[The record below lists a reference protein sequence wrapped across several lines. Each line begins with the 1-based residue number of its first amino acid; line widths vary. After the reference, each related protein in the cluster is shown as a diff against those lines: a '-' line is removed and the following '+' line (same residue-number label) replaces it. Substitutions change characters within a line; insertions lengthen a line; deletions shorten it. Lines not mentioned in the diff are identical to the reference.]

1 MRTTDDLEELHMKLY
16 GQPVGSVKAEYPAD
30 PIKIETAPFI
40 VEQMVRKFKPGN
52 CLDLGCGTGVY
63 VEEFL
68 RQGVTAIGVEGN
80 LAVKPIL
87 KTGHENV
94 LFHDLR
100 SPLPLTTR
108 FDLVLGIEVVE
119 HIPEDYTEV
128 LIHNLTQHCAKWLVI
143 TSGVDSHG
151 SNPWHV
157 NEQPKKYWIERIEAR
172 GLHFERR
179 ISKRLM
185 RLYGRHL
192 KGKGLAWFKEL
203 LLVFSSLDNA
213 TSRR

>member
-1 MRTTDDLEELHMKLY
+1 
-16 GQPVGSVKAEYPAD
+16 VGSARAEYPAD

-40 VEQMVRKFKPGN
+40 VEQLVRRFKPRN
-52 CLDLGCGTGVY
+52 CLDLGCGTGIY
-63 VEEFL
+63 VEEFR

-80 LAVKPIL
+80 LAVKSIL
-87 KTGHENV
+87 KTDPENV

-100 SPLPLTTR
+100 SPVPLATR
-108 FDLVLGIEVVE
+108 YDLVFSIEVVE
-119 HIPEDYTEV
+119 HIAEDYTEV
-128 LIHNLTQHCAKWLVI
+128 LIRNLTQYCAKWLVI

-157 NEQPKKYWIERIEAR
+157 NEQPKRYWIERIEAT
-172 GLHFERR
+172 GFHFERG

-192 KGKGLAWFKEL
+192 KGKGLAWFKKC
-203 LLVFSSLDNA
+203 LLVFSRLDNL
-213 TSRR
+213 TSPR